1 MRNRFLLFFYY
12 LLSTS
17 KTFLLISYKR
27 NQKHFNYYFDQRKF
41 WLMIDSNLHLFFK
54 FEEELVIFTR
64 ILRNI
69 FHFLIFLDL
78 DSAFIY
84 FLLSVLSINRF
95 MFLNVIIGFISLFPL
110 CFGII
115 IILPSFE
122 RFMDWLDFN
131 SMKKDFDMLSLVDNN
146 DLREKVSL
154 VFVNCMEY
162 TEYYAQ
168 FEPSKSFFFS

>member
-122 RFMDWLDFN
+122 RFMDWLDVN
-131 SMKKDFDMLSLVDNN
+131 STKKDFDMLFLVDNN
-146 DLREKVSL
+146 DLREKV
-154 VFVNCMEY
+154 
-162 TEYYAQ
+162 
-168 FEPSKSFFFS
+168 